1 MKRLK
6 SFMGLVAAMAVTV
19 FSAQAQDEVSQAC
32 APVNQ
37 DAPAGAVVKQAV
49 TGETATA
56 ISEQEL
62 TELKV
67 TTDFK
72 ASEVTVPEAASSKKS
87 AKKAPRKVS
96 SVNELEGK
104 YVLTGTSLLTSGY
117 NGVSVTVEALG
128 SDSVVIND
136 FWSAGYGTVVKAKV
150 DVATG
155 AVSIP
160 YQVMGQHDSYGDIV
174 FAKTNLSDGTP
185 VSDGNVVGVIQND
198 GTIALTDAWG
208 SYVKTTPTATQW
220 SMFSVVANSTME
232 KCNATFTGKKHAD
245 GTSESYGVVVKQK
258 GENVIEVKN
267 LGNYGQTVAVELNR
281 NKTANIPSSL
291 IAYNATYGDF
301 YSYNLTFSETGSA
314 SLSTDDA
321 VTTPATD
328 PKQLNWTNW
337 GVVTGNLQGSRYL
350 VSAYDECN
358 ITTDADIVYPEISV
372 TDWEGEGTEASPY
385 LIKQRDDLILL
396 SDKVAEITDFDW
408 TTPPQTSA
416 YCRAYMG
423 KYFKVVN
430 DIDMG
435 GYKFTPIANDWQ
447 HSFAGTFDGDGHT
460 ISNLY
465 VDKKAAYSG
474 LFGRTDTVS
483 VIKNVKLD
491 APVINSTG
499 NYAAA
504 LVGWSLGTIDNVEVT
519 NGVIEITN
527 YGVGAVAGI
536 GYAVSNCTVKD
547 TEITGYGY
555 TGGVAGEVHMP
566 ITNCV
571 VEGVNIVSATAS
583 SSAPGLPIGGVVGN
597 LYMTEMDNCHFAGV
611 INGYKLYSEY
621 QSIGGL
627 AGWASGAK
635 VKNSFAAGTLLGY
648 NSGAIVGGLVGFLRG
663 DMENCFFRGDI
674 QAMSTRSCGGAV
686 GRIQAYSIDG
696 TETFESSMK
705 NVYAAASVKAE
716 CYQYQSQV
724 NKQNNEIVGTII
736 DGSNPVFTN
745 VYFDKQVVSLTQ
757 SEFGVNTADL
767 VSAQGPAGFDASAW
781 SFTAGQYP
789 ALKGQENTEASKF
802 ATVAIVLPQGA
813 TFDKFTKDATIN
825 NGGTSVV
832 GFYKAGT
839 LSANGYYAAV
849 SGNKIVLNSETK
861 FGNDTIM
868 VLNPQLGVNYS
879 HVVKIAPIP
888 FEGAGVEDDP
898 FLLKTKSDMIKLSEM
913 TTVNHQLFPDTY
925 FKICNDIDLEY
936 DTAFLGIC
944 TDADDAHNYFA
955 GVLDGDGHFIHK
967 MKVNSI
973 VWQTEPQP
981 GIWGTLNTSACKSYK
996 GLVGRLDATGVVK
1009 NVNIADDCDL
1019 LFYGTAGAVVGY
1031 NGGLVENCRNYSD
1044 LTGISCWIGG
1054 VVGQNLKDG
1063 KMKNCY
1069 NEGHVTGGYG
1079 QVGGIVGNTAGLVEN
1094 CMNVGR
1100 VEIRQLATNYANQLQ
1115 SCGGIAGTS
1124 SSGGHFVNCVNAGT
1138 VSAQI
1143 KRAGGITGYWSPVSA
1158 TSTSSYYKNDMINCI
1173 NYGTVFTADAATMG
1187 AMAGGESQSTSEEIS
1202 GNYWDKQ
1209 LLDIAA
1215 DCNADHA
1222 GMTGV
1227 ETSVLTSG
1235 QALEG
1240 YDTEVWK
1247 FEAGKYP
1254 VLKQYAEIPMVQKAA
1269 TAIVAMPAGVT
1280 AKNLT
1285 ADATV
1290 TGATAALAKGDAF
1303 TLEGNVVKGLPATQ
1317 VVVNDTLTITSD
1329 KFVKII
1335 PISALPTNP
1344 LKGSGTAEDPW
1355 QLTNAQE
1362 WNALAAFM
1370 SNTANSLAGEYVK
1383 VMNNIDFTN
1392 EPAGITPLG
1401 ADGVTP
1407 FAGNFNGNNCTVDG
1421 YNYVTK
1427 VAGEGGLFGTIAAD
1441 AEVYDLTA
1449 AGNIEGGL
1457 GGAKGTTKLGY
1468 VGGVVGKLYGKLT
1481 NVKNAGKVTGIAT
1494 YAAGIAAY
1502 AYQGS
1507 KFDACVNNGE
1517 VTNSAANVA
1526 GIAAYVYE
1534 TVEFNNC
1541 VNNGTLTSA
1550 TATGYVAGIA
1560 SYALPSTYNNCVNNG
1575 DINGGTSAGIV
1586 ANVAGKAG
1594 FGPYTFNECV
1604 NNGNITGNATLGGIT
1619 AMQGAT
1625 AGNNVCNYT
1634 LCANYG
1640 DITCNATAAVSSSS
1654 TAGIAAF
1661 YSAGSTFDACVN
1673 EGNITN
1679 TKSVYTAGITGYY
1692 KGTASATYPVVVK
1705 NCVNKG
1711 GVVSQGQQIAG
1722 IIAYVSNYVNID
1734 NCVNYGDIEQG
1745 TWGAAGICYTF
1756 TGANSSLTNC
1766 INYGDVTVGTYLAG
1780 GIVGNN
1786 ANNASVLKGCINLG
1800 DISST
1805 VDASATTNNYG
1816 VGGIAGQAY
1825 TTVTDCFN
1833 AGVIVGQVGVGGIVG
1848 RPSYYAS
1855 QARTQLVNCVNVG
1868 AVMGKEGCAGA
1879 LIGTE
1884 AGNEAKYWGDNNS
1897 VTNSYY
1903 LTDFSH
1909 IPGAEEA
1916 GIGTGDYNVVGT
1928 GLSVAEMA
1936 SLNMNA
1942 GQGNGDA
1949 NMAPAEDAWFKDD
1962 YCYPVPAI
1970 GQDNSVVEAFS
1981 AAVVLAEGDTYDNV
1995 TNYQFNVAD
2004 VKWEVLDTDL
2014 ELTTLVEIAGND
2026 ATVTEVCENVT
2037 VLFKVTGA
2045 DATVKMVNV
2054 WALVLN
2060 VTDVPTGIDETT
2072 VGKVVASEAYYTVNG
2087 VKVEKPAEKD
2097 GQVYIVVRQFTDG
2110 TMKAIKVRN

>member
-19 FSAQAQDEVSQAC
+19 FSAQAQEAVSQAC

-37 DAPAGAVVKQAV
+37 DAPAGVAQVVKVQGTAV
-49 TGETATA
+49 NGTVTNA
-56 ISEQEL
+56 L
-62 TELKV
+62 TPV
-67 TTDFK
+67 SDFKAK
-72 ASEVTVPEAASSKKS
+72 ASEVKTSSNKS
-87 AKKAPRKVS
+87 AKKAPAKKVA
-96 SVNELEGK
+96 SVNELAGK

-117 NGVSVTVEALG
+117 NGVSVTVTAADN
-128 SDSVVIND
+128 DSIAMSD
-136 FWSAGYGTVVKAKV
+136 FWASGYSTVVKAKV

-155 AVSIP
+155 KLSIP
-160 YQVMGQHDSYGDIV
+160 YQVMGQHDSYGDIT
-174 FAKTNLSDGTP
+174 FAKTNLANGNPLNEDVTAHISDAGEI
-185 VSDGNVVGVIQND
+185 VFD
-198 GTIALTDAWG
+198 DAWG
-208 SYVKTTPTATQW
+208 AYVKTTPTATTW
-220 SMFSVVANSTME
+220 SYFSVVANASME

-245 GTSESYGVVVKQK
+245 GTSESYGVVFKQTS
-258 GENVIEVKN
+258 ENVAVVKN
-267 LGNYGQTVAVELNR
+267 LGNYGQAVTVELNR

-291 IAYNATYGDF
+291 IAYNASYGDF
-301 YSYNLTFSETGSA
+301 YSYNLTFTETGA

-321 VTTPATD
+321 VTTAATD
-328 PKQLNWTNW
+328 LKQLNWSNW

-350 VSAYDECN
+350 VAAYDECN
-358 ITTDADIVYPEISV
+358 ITTDADIVYPSISV

-408 TTPPQTSA
+408 TTPPQTSV

-430 DIDMG
+430 DIDMD

-465 VDKKAAYSG
+465 VDKKASYAG

-483 VIKNVKLD
+483 VIKNIKLD
-491 APVINSTG
+491 APVIKSTSTNAG
-499 NYAAA
+499 A

-519 NGVIEITN
+519 NGVIEVTN
-527 YGVGAVAGI
+527 YAVGAVAGI
-536 GYAVSNCTVKD
+536 GYAITNATVKD

-566 ITNCV
+566 VTNCV
-571 VEGVNIVSATAS
+571 VEGVNITSASSS
-583 SSAPGLPIGGVVGN
+583 SSAPGLPVGGVVGN
-597 LYMTEMDNCHFAGV
+597 LYMTNMENCRFAGS
-611 INGYKLYSEY
+611 IDGRSLFSEY

-635 VKNSFAAGTLLGY
+635 VKNCFATGTLSGY
-648 NSGAIVGGLVGFLRG
+648 NSGAIVGGVVGFLRG

-674 QAMSTRSCGGAV
+674 NSMSARATGGAV
-686 GRIQAYSIDG
+686 GRIQLYSIDG
-696 TETFESSMK
+696 TETFESTMK
-705 NVYAAASVKAE
+705 NVFAAASVKAE

-724 NKQNNEIVGTII
+724 NKQNNEVVGIII

-745 VYFDKQVVSLTQ
+745 VYFDKQVCSLTQ

-781 SFTAGQYP
+781 TFTAGQYP
-789 ALKGQENTEASKF
+789 TIKGMENTAASQI
-802 ATVAIVLPQGA
+802 ATAAIVLPQGA
-813 TFDKFTKDATIN
+813 TFDKFTKNATIN
-825 NGGTSVV
+825 KGAKTIAAFIKGNTVSP
-832 GFYKAGT
+832 
-839 LSANGYYAAV
+839 NGYYAKIN
-849 SGNKIVLNSETK
+849 GNTIELNTESQ
-861 FGNDTIM
+861 FGNDTIAILCPEVATM
-868 VLNPQLGVNYS
+868 YS

-888 FEGAGVEDDP
+888 FDGAGVEDDP
-898 FLLKTKSDMIKLSEM
+898 FLIKTKADLIQLSKM
-913 TTVNHQLFPDTY
+913 TTTDHQLFPDTY
-925 FKICNDIDLEY
+925 FKVVNDIDLEY
-936 DTAFLGIC
+936 DPAFLGIC
-944 TDADDAHNYFA
+944 TDANDAHNYFA
-955 GVLDGDGHFIHK
+955 GVIDGDGHYIHK
-967 MKVNSI
+967 MKMNGI
-973 VWQTEPQP
+973 VWQTEPTAEA
-981 GIWGTLNTSACKSYK
+981 WGTLNTSACKSYK
-996 GLVGRLDATGVVK
+996 GFVGRLDATGVVK
-1009 NVNIADDCDL
+1009 NVNIANDCDL
-1019 LFYGTAGAVVGY
+1019 LFYGSSGAVVAY
-1031 NGGLVENCRNYSD
+1031 NSGLVENCRNYSD

-1054 VVGQNLKDG
+1054 ITGQNLKEG
-1063 KMKNCY
+1063 KIKNCY

-1079 QVGGIVGNTAGLVEN
+1079 QVGGIVGNTVSLVEN

-1158 TSTSSYYKNDMINCI
+1158 TSTASYYKNDMINCV
-1173 NYGTVFTADAATMG
+1173 NYGTVLTADAATIG
-1187 AMAGGESQSTSEEIS
+1187 AMAGGESQSTSQEIS

-1209 LLDIAA
+1209 ILDIAA
-1215 DCNADHA
+1215 DCNAEHA
-1222 GMTGV
+1222 GMNGV

-1235 QALEG
+1235 TALEG

-1254 VLKQYAEIPMVQKAA
+1254 VLKQFADIAMVQKAA

-1280 AKNLT
+1280 AKNLN

-1290 TGATAALAKGDAF
+1290 TGATATLAKGDAF
-1303 TLEGNVVKGLPATQ
+1303 AIEGNVVKGLATTQ
-1317 VVVNDTLTITSD
+1317 NVVNDTLTITSD

-1370 SNTANSLAGEYVK
+1370 SNTANNLAGEYVK
-1383 VMNNIDFTN
+1383 VMNDIDFTN
-1392 EPAGITPLG
+1392 EDAGITPLG
-1401 ADGVTP
+1401 ADGVTA
-1407 FAGNFNGNNCTVDG
+1407 FAGNFNGNNCTVSG

-1427 VAGEGGLFGTIAAD
+1427 VAGEGGLFGTIAAE

-1481 NVKNAGKVTGIAT
+1481 NVKNNGKVTGIAT

-1526 GIAAYVYE
+1526 GIAAYAYE

-1550 TATGYVAGIA
+1550 TATGYVGGIA

-1594 FGPYTFNECV
+1594 FGPYTFNKCV

-1634 LCANYG
+1634 ECENHG
-1640 DITCNATAAVSSSS
+1640 DITCNATTAVSSSS

-1661 YSAGSTFDACVN
+1661 YSAGSTFDGCFN
-1673 EGNITN
+1673 DGNITN

-1692 KGTASATYPVVVK
+1692 KGTANATYPVVIK

-1711 GVVSQGQQIAG
+1711 GVVAEGQQIAG
-1722 IIAYVSNYVNID
+1722 IIAYVSNYVAID

-1800 DISST
+1800 DI
-1805 VDASATTNNYG
+1805 ASNVAETATTNNYG

-1833 AGVIVGQVGVGGIVG
+1833 AGGVMGQVGVGGIVG

-1897 VTNSYY
+1897 ATNCYY
-1903 LTDFSH
+1903 INDFSH
-1909 IPGAEEA
+1909 LPGADEA
-1916 GIGTGDYNVVGT
+1916 GIGCGDYNPVGT

-1936 SLNMNA
+1936 SLDMNA
-1942 GQGNGDA
+1942 SQGNGDA
-1949 NMAPAEDAWFKDD
+1949 NMAPAEAAWYKAD
-1962 YCYPVPAI
+1962 YSFPVPAI
-1970 GQDNSVVEAFS
+1970 GQDNAIVGAFS

-1995 TNYQFNVAD
+1995 TSYQFNVGTPAG
-2004 VKWEVLDTDL
+2004 VTWEVFDNEEEPSSIVVITD
-2014 ELTTLVEIAGND
+2014 ND
-2026 ATVTEVCENVT
+2026 AVVTEVCENVV
-2037 VLFKVTGA
+2037 VLLEVTGA
-2045 DATVKMVNV
+2045 DDTFEMVNV

-2060 VTDVPTGIDETT
+2060 VTDVPTGIDDTT

-2087 VKVEKPAEKD
+2087 AKVQKPADKD

>member
-6 SFMGLVAAMAVTV
+6 SFIGLVAAMAVTV
-19 FSAQAQDEVSQAC
+19 FSAQAQDAVSLAS
-32 APVNQ
+32 APVNG
-37 DAPAGAVVKQAV
+37 DAPAATVKASKGAAGVAV
-49 TGETATA
+49 NGNVSSKYAPV
-56 ISEQEL
+56 S
-62 TELKV
+62 
-67 TTDFK
+67 DFK
-72 ASEVTVPEAASSKKS
+72 AVAGEKVSAKNS
-87 AKKAPRKVS
+87 AKKAPCKVA
-96 SVNELEGK
+96 SVNELAGK

-117 NGVSVTVEALG
+117 NGVCVTISAAG
-128 SDSVVIND
+128 DNAITISD
-136 FWSAGYGTVVKAKV
+136 FWSAGYSTVLNGTL
-150 DVATG
+150 DPATG
-155 AVSIP
+155 VLTFP
-160 YQVMGQHDSYGDIV
+160 YQVMGQHETYGDIV
-174 FAKTNLSDGTP
+174 FAKTDLSNGNPLNEAVTAHVDADG
-185 VSDGNVVGVIQND
+185 SIAFDNV
-198 GTIALTDAWG
+198 WG
-208 SYVKTTPTATQW
+208 SYVKTTPTATTW
-220 SMFSVVANSTME
+220 SMFSVVNKAEME
-232 KCNATFTGKKHAD
+232 KCNATFTGKKHSD
-245 GTSESYGVVVKQK
+245 GTSESYGVVFKQTS
-258 GENVIEVKN
+258 ENVAVIKN
-267 LGNYGQTVAVELNR
+267 LGNYGQTVSIELNR

-301 YSYNLTFSETGSA
+301 YSYNLTFTETGA

-321 VTTPATD
+321 VTAAATD
-328 PKQLNWTNW
+328 LKQLNWTGW

-358 ITTDADIVYPEISV
+358 LTTDADITYPSISV
-372 TDWEGEGTEASPY
+372 TDWEGEGTEESPY

-408 TTPPQTSA
+408 TTPPQTSV

-430 DIDMG
+430 DIDMD

-460 ISNLY
+460 ISNLH
-465 VDKKAAYSG
+465 VDKKAAYAG

-491 APVINSTG
+491 APVIKSTS

-519 NGVIEITN
+519 NGLLEVTN

-536 GYAVSNCTVKD
+536 GYSVTNCTVKD

-583 SSAPGLPIGGVVGN
+583 SSTPGLPIGGVVGN
-597 LYMTEMDNCHFAGV
+597 LYMTDMENCHFAGV

-635 VKNSFAAGTLLGY
+635 VKNSFATGTLMGY
-648 NSGAIVGGLVGFLRG
+648 NSGAIVGGAVGFLRG

-724 NKQNNEIVGTII
+724 NKQNNEVVGTII
-736 DGSNPVFTN
+736 DGSHPVFNN
-745 VYFDKQVVSLTQ
+745 VYFDKQLCSLTQ
-757 SEFGVNTADL
+757 SEFGANTADL
-767 VSAQGPAGFDASAW
+767 VGAAGPAGFDASAW
-781 SFTAGQYP
+781 SFTEGQYP
-789 ALKGQENTEASKF
+789 ALKGQETTEASKF
-802 ATVAIVLPQGA
+802 ATVAVVLPQGA
-813 TFDKFTKDATIN
+813 TFDKFTKNAAINKSGNTI
-825 NGGTSVV
+825 V
-832 GFYKAGT
+832 GFYKGGILSNAGH
-839 LSANGYYAAV
+839 YASI
-849 SGNKIVLNSETK
+849 SGNQIVLNDKSE

-868 VLNPQLGVNYS
+868 VYNAQLGVNYI

-898 FLLKTKSDMIKLSEM
+898 FLLKTKADMIKLSEM

-936 DTAFLGIC
+936 DPAYLGIC
-944 TDADDAHNYFA
+944 SDADDAHNYFA
-955 GVLDGDGHFIHK
+955 GVLDGDGHYIHK

-973 VWQTEPQP
+973 VWQTQPAP

-1115 SCGGIAGTS
+1115 SCGGISGTS

-1158 TSTSSYYKNDMINCI
+1158 TSTASYYKNDMINCV

-1254 VLKQYAEIPMVQKAA
+1254 VLKQFADIAMVQKAA

-1290 TGATAALAKGDAF
+1290 TGATAALTKGDAF
-1303 TLEGNVVKGLPATQ
+1303 TLEGNVVKGLPTTQ
-1317 VVVNDTLTITSD
+1317 NVVNDTLTITSD

-1344 LKGSGTAEDPW
+1344 LMGSGTEEDPW
-1355 QLTNAQE
+1355 QLHNAQE

-1370 SNTANSLAGEYVK
+1370 SNTANNLAGEYVK
-1383 VMNNIDFTN
+1383 VMNDIDFTN
-1392 EPAGITPLG
+1392 EQAGITPLG

-1407 FAGNFNGNNCTVDG
+1407 FAGNFNGNNCTVGG

-1427 VAGEGGLFGTIAAD
+1427 VAGEGGLFGTIAAE

-1468 VGGVVGKLYGKLT
+1468 VGGVVGKLYGKLS
-1481 NVKNAGKVTGIAT
+1481 NVKNNGKVTGIAT

-1526 GIAAYVYE
+1526 GIAAYAYE

-1560 SYALPSTYNNCVNNG
+1560 SYALPSTYNECVNNG

-1594 FGPYTFNECV
+1594 FGPYTFNKCV
-1604 NNGNITGNATLGGIT
+1604 NNGSITGNATLGGIT

-1634 LCANYG
+1634 ECENHG

-1661 YSAGSTFDACVN
+1661 YSAGSTFDGCVN
-1673 EGNITN
+1673 DGNITN

-1692 KGTASATYPVVVK
+1692 KGSANATYPVVVK

-1711 GVVSQGQQIAG
+1711 GVVAEGQQIAG

-1786 ANNASVLKGCINLG
+1786 ANNASVLKGCINVG
-1800 DISST
+1800 NI
-1805 VDASATTNNYG
+1805 ASNVAETATSNNYG

-1833 AGVIVGQVGVGGIVG
+1833 AGAVRGQVGVGGIVG

-1855 QARTQLVNCVNVG
+1855 QARTQLVNCVNIG
-1868 AVMGKEGCAGA
+1868 AIEGKAGCAGA

-1897 VTNSYY
+1897 ATNCYY
-1903 LTDFSH
+1903 LNDFGH
-1909 IPGAEEA
+1909 MLGAEEA
-1916 GIGTGDYNVVGT
+1916 GLGCGDYNPVGT
-1928 GLSVAEMA
+1928 GMSVAELA
-1936 SLNMNA
+1936 SLDMNA
-1942 GQGNGDA
+1942 DQGNGDA
-1949 NMAPAEDAWFKDD
+1949 NMAPAENAWYKAD
-1962 YCYPVPAI
+1962 YSFPVPAV
-1970 GQDNSVVEAFS
+1970 GEGNGVVAAQS

-1995 TNYQFNVAD
+1995 TYFQFNVGTPEGVEWAVFND
-2004 VKWEVLDTDL
+2004 E
-2014 ELTTLVEIAGND
+2014 EEPSTLVTISDND
-2026 ATVTEVCENVT
+2026 AQVTEACENIV
-2037 VLFKVTGA
+2037 VLLEVTGA
-2045 DATVKMVNV
+2045 NDTMEMTNI
-2054 WALVLN
+2054 WPLVLN

-2087 VKVEKPAEKD
+2087 VKVSKPAEKD
-2097 GQVYIVVRQFTDG
+2097 GQVYIIVRQFTDG

>member
-1 MKRLK
+1 MMKRLK

-19 FSAQAQDEVSQAC
+19 FSAQAQESILQAS

-37 DAPAGAVVKQAV
+37 DAPAGVAQVVKSA
-49 TGETATA
+49 GTATYGTVN
-56 ISEQEL
+56 SN
-62 TELKV
+62 LKPV
-67 TTDFK
+67 SDFQAK
-72 ASEVTVPEAASSKKS
+72 ASEVTLSSNKS
-87 AKKAPRKVS
+87 AKKAPAKKVA
-96 SVNELEGK
+96 SVNELAGN
-104 YVLTGTSLLTSGY
+104 YVLTGESLLTSGY
-117 NGVSVTVEALG
+117 NGVSVTVTTLG
-128 SDSVVIND
+128 SDSIVLNN
-136 FWSAGYGTVVKAKV
+136 FWAAGYNTVVKAKV

-155 AVSIP
+155 TLTIP
-160 YQVMGQHDSYGDIV
+160 YQVMGQHATYGDIV
-174 FAKTNLSDGTP
+174 FAKTDLTNGNPLNEAVTAHVAADGSI
-185 VSDGNVVGVIQND
+185 VFDN
-198 GTIALTDAWG
+198 AWG
-208 SYVKTTPTATQW
+208 SYVKATPTATAW
-220 SMFSVVANSTME
+220 SMFSVVNKATME
-232 KCNATFTGKKHAD
+232 KCNATFTGKKHND
-245 GTSESYGVVVKQK
+245 GTTESYGVVFKQTS
-258 GENVIEVKN
+258 ENVAVIKN
-267 LGNYGQTVAVELNR
+267 LGNYGQTVSIELNR

-291 IAYNATYGDF
+291 IAYNSTYGDF
-301 YSYNLTFSETGSA
+301 YSYNLTFTETGA

-321 VTTPATD
+321 VTAAATD
-328 PKQLNWTNW
+328 LKQLNWTGW

-358 ITTDADIVYPEISV
+358 VTTDADIVYPSISV

-408 TTPPQTSA
+408 TTPPQTSV

-430 DIDMG
+430 DIDMN

-460 ISNLY
+460 ISNLN
-465 VDKKAAYSG
+465 VDKKGSYAG

-491 APVINSTG
+491 APVIKSTG
-499 NYAAA
+499 TYAAA

-519 NGVIEITN
+519 NGVLEVTN

-536 GYAVSNCTVKD
+536 GYSVTNCTVKD

-555 TGGVAGEVHMP
+555 TGGVVGEVHMP

-571 VEGVNIVSATAS
+571 AEGVNIVSATAS

-597 LYMTEMDNCHFAGV
+597 LYMTDMDNCHFVGV

-635 VKNSFAAGTLLGY
+635 VKNSFATGTLLGY
-648 NSGAIVGGLVGFLRG
+648 NSGAIVGGAVGFLRG
-663 DMENCFFRGDI
+663 YMENCFFRGDI

-696 TETFESSMK
+696 TQTFESTMK
-705 NVYAAASVKAE
+705 NVYAAASVNAE

-736 DGSNPVFTN
+736 NGSNPVFNN
-745 VYFDKQVVSLTQ
+745 VYFDKQVCSLTQ
-757 SEFGVNTADL
+757 SEFGANTADL
-767 VSAQGPAGFDASAW
+767 VSAQGPAGFDASVW
-781 SFTAGQYP
+781 SYTAGQYP
-789 ALKGQENTEASKF
+789 ALKSQASTEASKF

-813 TFDKFTKDATIN
+813 TFDKFTKDATIY
-825 NGGTSVV
+825 NGGNSIV
-832 GFYKAGT
+832 GFYKAGKLMT
-839 LSANGYYAAV
+839 NGYYASIV
-849 SGNKIVLNSETK
+849 GNKIQLNSESK

-879 HVVKIAPIP
+879 HIVKIAPIP

-898 FLLKTKSDMIKLSEM
+898 FLLKTKADMIKLSEM
-913 TTVNHQLFPDTY
+913 TTVHHQLFPDTY

-936 DTAFLGIC
+936 DPAYLGIC
-944 TDADDAHNYFA
+944 TDAGDAHNYFA

-967 MKVNSI
+967 MKMNGI
-973 VWQTEPQP
+973 VWQTEPAP
-981 GIWGTLNTSACKSYK
+981 GVWGTLNTSACKSYK
-996 GLVGRLDATGVVK
+996 GLVGRLDASGVVK
-1009 NVNIADDCDL
+1009 NVNIANDCDL
-1019 LFYGTAGAVVGY
+1019 LFYGSSGAVVGY

-1079 QVGGIVGNTAGLVEN
+1079 QVGGIVGNTVGLVEN

-1158 TSTSSYYKNDMINCI
+1158 TSTASYYKNDMINCI

-1215 DCNADHA
+1215 DCNAEHA

-1235 QALEG
+1235 KALEG
-1240 YDTEVWK
+1240 YDTQVWQ

-1254 VLKQYAEIPMVQKAA
+1254 VLKQFADIAMVQKAA

-1280 AKNLT
+1280 AKNLN

-1290 TGATAALAKGDAF
+1290 TGATPALAKGDKFAI
-1303 TLEGNVVKGLPATQ
+1303 EGNVVKGIPATQ
-1317 VVVNDTLTITSD
+1317 EVVSDTLTITSD

-1335 PISALPTNP
+1335 PISALPSNP

-1370 SNTANSLAGEYVK
+1370 SNTANNLAGEYVK
-1383 VMNNIDFTN
+1383 VMNNIDFSN
-1392 EPAGITPLG
+1392 EQAGITPLG
-1401 ADGVTP
+1401 ADGVTA
-1407 FAGNFNGNNCTVDG
+1407 FAGDFNGNNCTISG
-1421 YNYVTK
+1421 YSYVTK
-1427 VAGEGGLFGTIAAD
+1427 VAGEGGLFGTITAD
-1441 AEVYDLTA
+1441 AKVYDLTA

-1468 VGGVVGKLYGKLT
+1468 VGGVVGKLYGELT
-1481 NVKNAGKVTGIAT
+1481 NVKNTGKVTGIAT

-1507 KFDACVNNGE
+1507 KFNNCANEGE
-1517 VTNSAANVA
+1517 VYSSAANVA

-1541 VNNGTLTSA
+1541 ENSGTLTSA
-1550 TATGYVAGIA
+1550 TATGYVGGIA
-1560 SYALPSTYNNCVNNG
+1560 SYALPSTYNNCTNTG

-1586 ANVAGKAG
+1586 ANVAGKAKAG
-1594 FGPYTFNECV
+1594 AYTFDNCV
-1604 NNGNITGNATLGGIT
+1604 NDGNITGNATLGGIT
-1619 AMQGAT
+1619 AMQGTT
-1625 AGNNVCNYT
+1625 AGNNVCHYIN
-1634 LCANYG
+1634 CINNG
-1640 DITCNATAAVSSSS
+1640 DISCIATSAVSSSS

-1661 YSAGSTFDACVN
+1661 YSAGSTFDGCIN
-1673 EGNITN
+1673 NGNITN

-1692 KGTASATYPVVVK
+1692 KGSASATYPVVIK

-1711 GVVSQGQQIAG
+1711 GVVSEGQQIAG
-1722 IIAYVSNYVNID
+1722 IIAYVSNYVAID
-1734 NCVNYGDIEQG
+1734 SCVNYGDIEQS

-1766 INYGDVTVGTYLAG
+1766 INFGDITVGTYLAG

-1800 DISST
+1800 AVTSNVVGT
-1805 VDASATTNNYG
+1805 ATTNNYG

-1833 AGVIVGQVGVGGIVG
+1833 AGTIVGQVGVGGIVG

-1868 AVMGKEGCAGA
+1868 MVEGKEGCAGA

-1884 AGNEAKYWGDNNS
+1884 AGNEAKYWGNNNS
-1897 VTNSYY
+1897 ATNCYY
-1903 LTDFSH
+1903 LSDFTH
-1909 IPGAEEA
+1909 IPGAGEE
-1916 GIGTGDYNVVGT
+1916 GFGCGDYNIIGTGLNVAG
-1928 GLSVAEMA
+1928 MA
-1936 SLNMNA
+1936 SLDMNTS
-1942 GQGNGDA
+1942 QGNGDA
-1949 NMAPAEDAWFKDD
+1949 NMAPAEATWYKAD
-1962 YCYPVPAI
+1962 YSYPVPAI
-1970 GQDNSVVEAFS
+1970 GQDNAIVGAYS

-1995 TNYQFNVAD
+1995 TSYQFHVGTPAGVEWAVFD
-2004 VKWEVLDTDL
+2004 EEEEPSSIVVITD
-2014 ELTTLVEIAGND
+2014 ND
-2026 ATVTEVCENVT
+2026 AVVTETCEEV
-2037 VLFKVTGA
+2037 VIMLEVTGA
-2045 DATVKMVNV
+2045 KDDLKMTNI
-2054 WALVLN
+2054 WPLVLN
-2060 VTDVPTGIDETT
+2060 VTEVPTGIDNNTI
-2072 VGKVVASEAYYTVNG
+2072 GKVVAHEAYYTVSG
-2087 VKVEKPAEKD
+2087 VKVEKPAEND
-2097 GQVYIVVRQFTDG
+2097 GQVYIIVRQYTDG
-2110 TMKAIKVRN
+2110 TINAIKVRN